1 MDKSEFCKAMGLLG
15 ITSTRAELEA
25 LFGTFD
31 ADATGLI
38 EYREL
43 YRLLRQHAKPASPA
57 AKTKAKQV
65 EANKMLVAMGGA
77 TQETSQQK
85 VPKQGTPETA
95 AHARSPVLLAQWSPR
110 RALSPQQ
117 SPRRTLSPQ
126 QSPRRTLSP
135 QQSPRRTLS
144 PQQQSR
150 RTLSPQQSPRRTL
163 SPQQSPRRTLSP
175 QQSFS
180 QPQLLLTAASQRLGS
195 APALQSASTP
205 RYANSWGKQMTSKDL
220 RRSARAARAAAH
232 EIVNTVTPEDM
243 EREKVRC
250 AKDARMAHA
259 AQRLLEAEEGSP
271 RRPEQADTCAAL
283 LKAFVKASQQ
293 ISVDFDVASV
303 RPPTADCSRRQW

>member
-135 QQSPRRTLS
+135 QQS
-144 PQQQSR
+144 
-150 RTLSPQQSPRRTL
+150 
-163 SPQQSPRRTLSP
+163 
-175 QQSFS
+175 FS

-250 AKDARMAHA
+250 AKDARMAHS